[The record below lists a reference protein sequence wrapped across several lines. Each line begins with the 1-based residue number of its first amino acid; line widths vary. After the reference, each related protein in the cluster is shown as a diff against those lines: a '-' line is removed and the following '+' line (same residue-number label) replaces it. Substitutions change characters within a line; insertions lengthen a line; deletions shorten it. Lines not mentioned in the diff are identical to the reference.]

1 MNEKLT
7 SESIKYI
14 IARLIDNANDA
25 VGESRK
31 DRNNLFNEGRQL
43 AYYEML
49 DILQSEL
56 SIRDQD
62 LKEFGLDIDLENK
75 IA

>member
-7 SESIKYI
+7 NESIKYI
-14 IARLIDNANDA
+14 IARLLNNANEA
-25 VGESRK
+25 VEESKK
-31 DRNNLFNEGRQL
+31 DRSNLFKSGRQL

-56 SIRDQD
+56 SVRDQD

>member
-31 DRNNLFNEGRQL
+31 DRNNLFNKGRQL

-49 DILQSEL
+49 DILKSEL

>member
-1 MNEKLT
+1 MADTLT
-7 SESIKYI
+7 KEGIKYL
-14 IARLIDNANDA
+14 IARLLENANDA
-25 VGESRK
+25 VEESKKNPEDEYNIGRK
-31 DRNNLFNEGRQL
+31 V

-49 DILQSEL
+49 DILKTEL
-56 SIRDQD
+56 NVRDQD

>member
-1 MNEKLT
+1 MMNNLT
-7 SESIKYI
+7 QESIKFL
-14 IARLIDNANDA
+14 IARLLERGVEAVEESEADPSNDFEA
-25 VGESRK
+25 
-31 DRNNLFNEGRQL
+31 GRRT

-56 SIRDQD
+56 TIRDQD
-62 LKEFGLDIDLENK
+62 LKEFGIDVNLEHK

>member
-25 VGESRK
+25 VVKAG
-31 DRNNLFNEGRQL
+31 
-43 AYYEML
+43 
-49 DILQSEL
+49 
-56 SIRDQD
+56 
-62 LKEFGLDIDLENK
+62 K
-75 IA
+75 IEITCLMRADN